1 MVEAMVKLA
10 LRFVLFLMVIIF
22 STSCGSLFSS
32 KKGETIGHV
41 SKKRVKVKQ
50 DIPVKSSRTKA
61 ISQYRKLVKEDP
73 DNVNP
78 EVLRRL
84 GDLRMEET
92 EDHLAEK
99 VQIPNKNTYTE
110 TISLYED
117 ILANHADYK
126 GRDRVLY
133 QISRAYE
140 LSGEHEKALKALD
153 QLVYEYPDSPYFAE
167 TQFRRA
173 EILFV
178 EKHYAQAEHAY
189 ESVIKRG
196 PEGRFYIHSLYKH
209 GWSHFK
215 QVDYDYGI
223 PSFNTVLDN
232 LLVNGVEK
240 EQIEQLS
247 QPDQELIDDT
257 LRAISLSFA
266 YLGGPEEVSSFFAES
281 SRKPHEILVYE
292 RLGTQYLDKRRWSD
306 AANTYRQF
314 VKTHQFDPK
323 APHFQIKSIDA
334 YKKGN
339 FPSEVLRAKKEF
351 VVDYNLKSEY
361 WAHNDIAQS
370 DDIVSLLKLTITDLA
385 KHYHSVAQKERKDPK
400 EFYDEAATWYSAYL
414 ESFPEDKKAPEM
426 NFYLAEVQYETKQ
439 YANAVQS
446 YEKTAYGYEKHPKSA
461 EAGYA
466 AIIAYNE
473 WIKIEKS
480 ALQQS
485 SIKNQLIDSSF
496 KFNENHSEHP
506 EVAKVMTVTAEE
518 LYARKDYIRATKASD
533 IIINNHSDADKKLV
547 LSAWTV
553 KANSAFD
560 TGQYSSSEKSY
571 VEALRRVDANEK
583 LKDPLKDRLAA
594 SVYKQGEASKKEG
607 DLEAAV
613 SHYLR
618 VGQVVPDAK
627 IRATAHYDASA
638 ALLELEDWNRASR
651 TLEDFRKLYPKHE
664 LQSDVTKKLAVSYDK
679 GGQYIKAAKEYE
691 TIDTSSKDPKLKREA
706 RMQAAN
712 LYGKGG
718 DFYGA
723 EKSLLAYIKEHPKPI
738 EPAMEAMQ
746 KLVVMYTERK
756 YVDEKLNWQRKIID
770 TDARAGSE
778 RSDRTK
784 FLAANAS
791 LDLAKIEYDTFNAIS
806 LRHPLKKSLKRKKKQ
821 MQVALDAYETS
832 SNYKVA
838 QVTTAAT
845 YWSGKIYQD
854 FAAAMLK
861 SDRPKGLSTEEIE
874 QYEILLEEQAYPFEE
889 QAIEIH
895 ELNASRI
902 SDNVYNEW
910 VKKSMAELAILAPA
924 QYVKAE
930 RSEGHVENIY

>member
-1 MVEAMVKLA
+1 MVEVLVKLTHK
-10 LRFVLFLMVIIF
+10 VIVIMAIAAIVV
-22 STSCGSLFSS
+22 SCGSFG
-32 KKGETIGHV
+32 KNRGETIGSV
-41 SKKRVKVKQ
+41 SKKRVKVKE
-50 DIPVKSSRTKA
+50 DLPVQSSRSKA
-61 ISQYRKLVKEDP
+61 ISQYRKLVNEDP
-73 DNVNP
+73 DNVHP

-99 VQIPNKNTYTE
+99 VQVPDKHTYAE
-110 TISLYED
+110 TIKHYED
-117 ILANHADYK
+117 ILAKHANYK

-178 EKHYAQAEHAY
+178 EKQYSQAENAY
-189 ESVIKRG
+189 ESVIRQG

-215 QVDYDYGI
+215 QVDYDYGL

-232 LLVNGVEK
+232 LLVNGVEA
-240 EQIEQLS
+240 EQIAQLS
-247 QPDQELIDDT
+247 QPDQELLDDT

-266 YLGGPEEVSSFFAES
+266 YLGGPDEVSNFFADS
-281 SRKPHEILVYE
+281 GRKPHEILVYE
-292 RLGTQYLDKRRWSD
+292 RLGKQYLEKRRWSD

-314 VKTHQFDPK
+314 VETHRFSPQ
-323 APHFQIKSIDA
+323 APHFQIKSIEA
-334 YKKGN
+334 YKKGK

-361 WAHNDIAQS
+361 WAHNDISQS
-370 DDIVSLLKLTITDLA
+370 DDIVSLLKSTITDLA
-385 KHYHSVAQKERKDPK
+385 KHYHSVAQKERKQPK
-400 EFYDEAATWYSAYL
+400 EFYDEAATWYTAYL
-414 ESFPEDKKAPEM
+414 ESFPQDEKAPEM
-426 NFYLAEVQYETKQ
+426 NFYLAEVRYETKQ
-439 YANAVQS
+439 YAGAVQA
-446 YEKTAYGYEKHPKSA
+446 YEKTAYGYKKHPKSA

-473 WIKIEKS
+473 WLKVEKQ
-480 ALQQS
+480 AAQQS
-485 SIKNQLIDSSF
+485 AIKNQLIDSSF
-496 KFNENHSEHP
+496 RFNENHPEHP

-518 LYARKDYIRATKASD
+518 LYARKDFNRATKASD
-533 IIINNHSDADKKLV
+533 IIINDHPSADKKLM

-560 TGQYSSSEKSY
+560 TAQYADSEKAY
-571 VEALRRVDANEK
+571 VEALRRVEANKK
-583 LKDPLKDRLAA
+583 LRDPLKDRLAA

-618 VGQVVPDAK
+618 VGQVVPDAE

-638 ALLELEDWNRASR
+638 ALLELEDWGRASR
-651 TLEDFRKLYPKHE
+651 TLEDFRARFPKHE
-664 LQSDVTKKLAVSYDK
+664 LQGDVTKKLAVSYDK
-679 GGQYIKAAKEYE
+679 GGQHLKAAKEYE
-691 TIDTSSKDPKLKREA
+691 AIGASSNDPRLKREA
-706 RMQAAN
+706 RLQAAD

-723 EKSLLAYIKEHPKPI
+723 EKSLLAYIEENPRPV
-738 EPAMEAMQ
+738 EPAMEAMH

-756 YVDEKLNWQRKIID
+756 YIDDKLNWQRKIIEA
-770 TDARAGSE
+770 DARAGAE
-778 RSDRTK
+778 RSSRTK
-784 FLAANAS
+784 FLAATAS
-791 LDLAKIEYDTFNAIS
+791 LDFAKIEYDAYSQIFLI
-806 LRHPLKKSLKRKKKQ
+806 HPLEKNLKRKKKQ
-821 MQVALDAYETS
+821 MQVALDAYEAA

-845 YWSGKIYQD
+845 YWTGKIYQD
-854 FAAAMLK
+854 FAVAMME
-861 SDRPKGLSTEEIE
+861 SDRPGKLSGEELA

-889 QAIEIH
+889 QAIEVH

-902 SDNVYNEW
+902 SDNVYDEW
-910 VKKSMAELAILAPA
+910 VKKSMTELAKLAPA

-930 RSEGHVENIY
+930 RSEDLVQNIY